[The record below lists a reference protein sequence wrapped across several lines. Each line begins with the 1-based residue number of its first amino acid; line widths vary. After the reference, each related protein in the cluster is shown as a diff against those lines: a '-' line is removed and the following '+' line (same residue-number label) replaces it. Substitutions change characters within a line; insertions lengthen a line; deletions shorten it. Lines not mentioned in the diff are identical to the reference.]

1 MTIEEKNISP
11 SMCGD
16 EEDTTPL
23 TLIRMLVEEKNFSEN
38 EIETGLTITTKFNN
52 ETVVSRI
59 TLVVRLGDRRIMILR
74 YAPGSVVTRTRSAV
88 AAARVL
94 DDSYQIPLTVVTN
107 GSEVEMLDNY
117 TGKVLG
123 RTFADIPSRQELAGM
138 LDTLRFEPFTDGKK
152 RERELRVLNAFD
164 VDL

>member
-23 TLIRMLVEEKNFSEN
+23 TLTRILVEEKQFSEN
-38 EIETGLTITTKFNN
+38 EIETGLTITTEFNN

-59 TLVVRLGDRRIMILR
+59 TLVIRIGDRRIMILR

-107 GSEVEMLDNY
+107 GNEVEILDSY

-123 RTFADIPSRQELAGM
+123 RTFADIPSRQDLAGM
-138 LDTLRFEPFTDGKK
+138 LDTLRFEPFTDEKK
-152 RERELRVLNAFD
+152 RERELRILNAFD